1 MISMPPRSIAPMWLE
16 EVGEH
21 EGQERR
27 LREFVAV
34 QADREAAV
42 GDRRVRIRESF
53 ARRHLRE
60 SEALVERERLQH
72 VRRMHADFVEA
83 ADHGSALPDEAREAL
98 DLRGGVVERRDV
110 LEVDPAGGK

>member
-1 MISMPPRSIAPMWLE
+1 MISTPPRSIAPMWLV

-27 LREFVAV
+27 LREFVPV

-42 GDRRVRIRESF
+42 GDRGVRIRESL

-60 SEALVERERLQH
+60 PEALVERERLQH
-72 VRRMHADFVEA
+72 VRRVHAHFVEA
-83 ADHGSALPDEAREAL
+83 PDHGRRSRDEAREAL
-98 DLRGGVVERRDV
+98 DLRGRSR
-110 LEVDPAGGK
+110 